1 MLKKLKIDQRII
13 GEVLRAAREKQG
25 LSYEELG
32 EAVCLRKWHIKELE
46 EADTFLTFYTMAIKI
61 HAAKRVGKYLH
72 LEESDYLET
81 KILTS

>member
-13 GEVLRAAREKQG
+13 GEVLRTAREKQG

-46 EADTFLTFYTMAIKI
+46 EADTFLTF
-61 HAAKRVGKYLH
+61 
-72 LEESDYLET
+72 
-81 KILTS
+81 

>member
-13 GEVLRAAREKQG
+13 GEVLRTAREKQG

-32 EAVCLRKWHIKELE
+32 EAVGLRKWHIKELE

>member
-13 GEVLRAAREKQG
+13 GEVLRTAREKQG
-25 LSYEELG
+25 LSYEERG